1 MTDNGTK
8 VTVAGNIEST
18 GFFQTSSRAVKTNI
32 VNFDKNALDIIN
44 QTQIVSFSYKNDPD
58 RKHIGFI
65 AEDTPVELSTV
76 KQNTMDTSSTVAV
89 LLKAIQELE
98 ARVKALENEVR

>member
-1 MTDNGTK
+1 MTDDGTN
-8 VTVAGNIEST
+8 VTATGTITST
-18 GFFQTSSRAVKTNI
+18 GFFQSSSRAVKTNI
-32 VNFDKNALDIIN
+32 VNFDKNALDIID
-44 QTQIVSFSYKNDPD
+44 QTQIVTFSYKNDPT

-65 AEDTPVELSTV
+65 AEDTPVELSTE

-98 ARVKALENEVR
+98 ARVKALENEN